1 MLSDGACRVTETGV
15 EILTAGKRREDLF
28 GPASS

>member
-1 MLSDGACRVTETGV
+1 MFSFKYRRITETGV

-28 GPASS
+28 GNS